1 MAARKRKRLSPPGEF
16 DKFCE
21 YAEEQGWKPVVYRH
35 VDEDLVLL
43 QVVIRAGGV
52 EMSAPSVLDVA
63 ELGPSTIGLREQLER
78 DAA

>member
-1 MAARKRKRLSPPGEF
+1 MTARKRKRVGPENEY
-16 DKFCE
+16 DKFYD
-21 YAEEQGWKPVVYRH
+21 YARGCGWKPVVYRH
-35 VDEDLVLL
+35 VDGELVLL

-52 EMSAPSVLDVA
+52 EMSAPSVIDVA

>member
-1 MAARKRKRLSPPGEF
+1 MAARKRKRVGPENEYDAF
-16 DKFCE
+16 YKF
-21 YAEEQGWKPVVYRH
+21 AVKHGWTPVVYRH
-35 VDEDLVLL
+35 VEGEVVLL

-52 EMSAPSVLDVA
+52 EMSAPSVIDVA